1 MSDRPKY
8 LDASPEE
15 LAAWKAEPMTAAY
28 FEWVASEIERGK
40 EIVCDLVYAG
50 KTDEARTR
58 AGMVAALRAVLQSTD
73 RPQSVAETIPD
84 EDFHDP
90 AEGKR

>member
-40 EIVCDLVYAG
+40 EIVCDLVYAQQIE
-50 KTDEARTR
+50 KARTR

-73 RPQSVAETIPD
+73 RPKAFTESIPD
-84 EDFHDP
+84 EDFEDP
-90 AEGKR
+90 AKGRR

>member
-15 LAAWKAEPMTAAY
+15 LAAWKAVPMTAAY
-28 FEWVASEIERGK
+28 FEWVESEIERGK
-40 EIVCDLVYAG
+40 EIVCDLVYG
-50 KTDEARTR
+50 QEIDKARTR

-73 RPQSVAETIPD
+73 RPQSVAESIPD